1 MVRSIEQKLETLAG
15 LQRQIDNYLKELED
29 NNLHYT
35 MHRVKEELVH
45 LLHEIEE
52 LNRLA
57 NKLAHSVAISTQAYN
72 IHPYAEESY
81 KEWEQRHAN
90 NN

>member
-1 MVRSIEQKLETLAG
+1 MRSIEQKLETLAG

-35 MHRVKEELVH
+35 MHRVKEELIH

-57 NKLAHSVAISTQAYN
+57 NKLAHSVAISTEAYN

-81 KEWEQRHAN
+81 KEWESRRGKN
-90 NN
+90 N